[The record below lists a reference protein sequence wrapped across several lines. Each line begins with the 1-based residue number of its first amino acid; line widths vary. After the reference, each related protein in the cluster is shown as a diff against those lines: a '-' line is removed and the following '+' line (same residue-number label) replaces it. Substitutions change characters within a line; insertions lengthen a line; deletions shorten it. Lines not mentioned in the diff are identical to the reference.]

1 MNSNLRADL
10 ARDYDDP
17 DRPNERE
24 VVTQAVQAYRSRPH
38 VRDGHVTERELA
50 APSERELDDEP
61 ALKR

>member
-24 VVTQAVQAYRSRPH
+24 VVTQAVQAYT
-38 VRDGHVTERELA
+38 GHHTSETA
-50 APSERELDDEP
+50 TSPSGSSQLRLS
-61 ALKR
+61 AN